1 MNILQDHGCIC
12 LHKLDCTIVTLVCKL
27 CIYKTGMEQGIVATQ
42 ALGLISSLAYEP
54 LRSSLHCSSVVES
67 GPCQPLILSSVSLW
81 STELNVAK
89 TVLLVCQHF
98 NVSLHSF
105 IHFQPNYSSKRLLLR
120 RELLQRELW
129 RVHSRMHVSEEQVA
143 NLGEVF
149 FFKPCHCMI
158 PTDHFHDHTR
168 RTIHTHTITEH
179 CTTMIIEFSPLFR
192 VFLAPNIPCYS
203 VL

>member
-1 MNILQDHGCIC
+1 M
-12 LHKLDCTIVTLVCKL
+12 K
-27 CIYKTGMEQGIVATQ
+27 QGVVATQ
-42 ALGLISSLAYEP
+42 ALGLILSQACEPLNSSLALLKVAP
-54 LRSSLHCSSVVES
+54 AN
-67 GPCQPLILSSVSLW
+67 LSSWRQFHCGVQNWMLLKQCYLYVSTLMF
-81 STELNVAK
+81 S
-89 TVLLVCQHF
+89 
-98 NVSLHSF
+98 SHSF

-168 RTIHTHTITEH
+168 KTIHTHTITEH

-192 VFLAPNIPCYS
+192 VFLAPNILCYS